1 MSAHAPQPRTSRR
14 ERAERTRRK
23 LLDAAYDLFC
33 ASGYEATTMQQVA
46 DKAGMAVQTLYL
58 RFGTKDQLL
67 AELEDVVILGG
78 EPTSRLMEQPWVRSL
93 REERDPRRLL
103 ELFIDVETDIK
114 ERVCPLVAS
123 VGRALPSDA
132 ATISRRETG
141 RDQFFGLLVDRLD
154 ALGALRPGVN
164 RDRALDIMRAID
176 TFEGY
181 VELTLRRGWSRD
193 EYAAWFRGLMAQ
205 QLLGAEAPRP
215 EVRGPEA

>member
-1 MSAHAPQPRTSRR
+1 
-14 ERAERTRRK
+14 
-23 LLDAAYDLFC
+23 
-33 ASGYEATTMQQVA
+33 MQQVA
-46 DKAGMAVQTLYL
+46 DRAGVAVQTLYL

-67 AELEDVVILGG
+67 AEVEDVIILGG

-93 REERDPRRLL
+93 RKEHDPHRLL
-103 ELFIDVETDIK
+103 ELFVNVETDIK

-132 ATISRRETG
+132 ATISRRESG

-154 ALGALRPGVN
+154 ALGALRPRVS

-193 EYAAWFRGLMAQ
+193 EYEAWFRDLMAE
-205 QLLGAEAPRP
+205 QLLGP
-215 EVRGPEA
+215 